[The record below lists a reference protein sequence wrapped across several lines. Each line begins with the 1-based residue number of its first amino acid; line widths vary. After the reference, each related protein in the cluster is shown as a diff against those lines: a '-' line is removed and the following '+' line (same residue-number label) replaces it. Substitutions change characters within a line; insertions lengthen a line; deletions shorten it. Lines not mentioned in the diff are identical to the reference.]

1 MVNVRS
7 CGSLSTSGRGD
18 SGTYI
23 YMYNIAMHMLTK
35 VLSLPLVLAFASVG
49 CAMAQ
54 VRQSASS
61 ARSRV
66 LSTIIIDPGH
76 GGKDPG
82 AIGRWHQEK
91 DIVLNVSRRLGKL
104 LKDSL
109 PELKVVFTRDSDVFI
124 PLDQRAK
131 TAAANSADVFVSI
144 HANSTRDKNI
154 AGAET
159 YLLGQHRSKD
169 NLEVAQKENSVVT
182 LEENYETKY
191 EGFDPSQ
198 PESIITFAGLQSDYI
213 NKSIDLAV
221 SLQKGFSSLGRA
233 DRGVR
238 QAGFLVLRQVAMPSV
253 LIELGFISNPAE
265 EKYMASEQGA
275 QQLAEAI
282 FNSIRF
288 FKSGYDGRKVVIRNS
303 EEKPVKAKAPKVNLW
318 PSGVNF
324 RVQVA
329 AAQKELAIDSL
340 GASPVSRLT
349 EDGVNKYMVGICKT
363 LDEAQTLKD
372 KMKAVYPGCFVV
384 AFNGKEK
391 ISVRAARKLA
401 R

>member
-1 MVNVRS
+1 MVSKVGLYASVLMLSLAADAAAQKVGSTADAHASRS
-7 CGSLSTSGRGD
+7 
-18 SGTYI
+18 
-23 YMYNIAMHMLTK
+23 K
-35 VLSLPLVLAFASVG
+35 VLSTL
-49 CAMAQ
+49 
-54 VRQSASS
+54 
-61 ARSRV
+61 
-66 LSTIIIDPGH
+66 IIDPGH

-82 AIGRWHQEK
+82 ALGRWHQEK
-91 DIVLNVSRRLGKL
+91 DIVLKVSRKVGKL
-104 LKDSL
+104 LNDSI

-131 TAAANSADVFVSI
+131 TAMSNSADVFISI
-144 HANSTRDKNI
+144 HANSSRDKSV

-213 NKSIDLAV
+213 NKSIDMAV
-221 SLQKGFSSLGRA
+221 SLQKNFSRLGRA

-253 LIELGFISNPAE
+253 LIELGFMSNQAE
-265 EKYMASEQGA
+265 EKYMASEEGA
-275 QQLAEAI
+275 NELAKAI
-282 FNSIRF
+282 YYSIKS
-288 FKSGYDGRKVVIRNS
+288 FKSSYDGRRVVIRS
-303 EEKPVKAKAPKVNLW
+303 EDKKKEDERAAQVNVW
-318 PSGVNF
+318 PDGVNF

-329 AAQKELAIDSL
+329 AAQKAIAVDSL
-340 GASPVSRLT
+340 GISPVSQLT
-349 EDGVNKYMVGICKT
+349 EDGSIKYMVGICKT
-363 LDEAQTLKD
+363 IDEAQKLRETLKA
-372 KMKAVYPGCFVV
+372 KYPGCFVV

-391 ISVRAARKLA
+391 ISLRAARKMI